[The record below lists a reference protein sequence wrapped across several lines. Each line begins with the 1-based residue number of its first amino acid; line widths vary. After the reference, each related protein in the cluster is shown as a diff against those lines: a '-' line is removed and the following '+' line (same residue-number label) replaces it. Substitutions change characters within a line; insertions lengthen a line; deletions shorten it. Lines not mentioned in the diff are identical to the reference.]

1 MEIVGGQ
8 DKNTHSTKRR
18 LSGAPDTKLYWY
30 DGARQVLTETDS
42 RGNAVDNYVYFN
54 GVSIAKLHIEP
65 GPTYYSYYV
74 RDHLGTTRMI
84 TDQAGN
90 VCYDAD
96 YFPWGGE
103 QHVYANGCPQNY
115 KFSGKERDPDM
126 GSDYFGARFY
136 QGAMAR
142 FYSPDWSATVE
153 PVPYAKLDNPQS
165 LNLYIY
171 VVNNPLRYTD
181 ADGHDMEGSGGS
193 DSISGTADSGQGAPG
208 GPAQNHSQTQTQQN
222 QQSPQRGLTVGV
234 GVAGNADVGG
244 VKAGAET
251 NATVVAT
258 ASISSSGKPSVGL
271 VASGAAVTY
280 AGDHVAAA
288 PKQETKPL
296 VAGAYAGGGV
306 TFVVANTANAKGLSG
321 PFQTISG
328 NVGGGQGASVALSFD
343 HNGTFVFQVTFGG
356 PGLGVSGWA
365 VTTNTKAGCAGCE

>member
-18 LSGAPDTKLYWY
+18 LGGALGTRLYWY
-30 DGARQVLTETDS
+30 DAAGQVLAETDS

-103 QHVYANGCPQNY
+103 QHIYVNGCPQNY

-126 GSDYFGARFY
+126 ESDYFGARFY

-165 LNLYIY
+165 LNLYTY
-171 VVNNPLRYTD
+171 VLNNPLSRAD
-181 ADGHDMEGSGGS
+181 ADGHCGDDGIPCSNNLTVEQITGIVFNETQSLHGDDVTLSDARQSFAHMIINGENAMGDKRPVTATDKVSGANQQTETYQQVQADVKCACDEAANGADPTNGATKGNLRPN
-193 DSISGTADSGQGAPG
+193 DSTAPFQGADQQTKSGPLG
-208 GPAQNHSQTQTQQN
+208 NSFPSKDLPKGKDVYVDTYKYSPPSPPPPKPTPPPAQSA
-222 QQSPQRGLTVGV
+222 SPMK
-234 GVAGNADVGG
+234 D
-244 VKAGAET
+244 
-251 NATVVAT
+251 
-258 ASISSSGKPSVGL
+258 
-271 VASGAAVTY
+271 
-280 AGDHVAAA
+280 
-288 PKQETKPL
+288 
-296 VAGAYAGGGV
+296 
-306 TFVVANTANAKGLSG
+306 
-321 PFQTISG
+321 
-328 NVGGGQGASVALSFD
+328 GQD
-343 HNGTFVFQVTFGG
+343 
-356 PGLGVSGWA
+356 
-365 VTTNTKAGCAGCE
+365 E

>member
-74 RDHLGTTRMI
+74 SDHLGTTRMI

-103 QHVYANGCPQNY
+103 QHIYVNGCPQSY

-136 QGAMAR
+136 KYTMAR
-142 FYSPDWSATVE
+142 FYSPDWKTPLS
-153 PVPYAKLDNPQS
+153 KLLTNPQD
-165 LNLYIY
+165 LNLYSYTI
-171 VVNNPLRYTD
+171 NNPLRYVD
-181 ADGHDMEGSGGS
+181 PDGRDWQKAWQDLKTALSTIYARA
-193 DSISGTADSGQGAPG
+193 SI
-208 GPAQNHSQTQTQQN
+208 
-222 QQSPQRGLTVGV
+222 GV
-234 GVAGNADVGG
+234 GLGAKEGLIG
-244 VKAGAET
+244 VFFDW
-251 NATVVAT
+251 
-258 ASISSSGKPSVGL
+258 S
-271 VASGAAVTY
+271 
-280 AGDHVAAA
+280 
-288 PKQETKPL
+288 
-296 VAGAYAGGGV
+296 
-306 TFVVANTANAKGLSG
+306 LS
-321 PFQTISG
+321 PYLRF
-328 NVGGGQGASVALSFD
+328 SF
-343 HNGTFVFQVTFGG
+343 F
-356 PGLGVSGWA
+356 S
-365 VTTNTKAGCAGCE
+365 